1 MPKICNFEN
10 CRNRAYFGYTYG
22 SLERCKEHKED
33 RPLATRICK
42 CGKSR
47 PSFNEPGEKIAIY
60 CVSCKTKT
68 MVDVINKKCRCGKAK
83 PHFNEPGEKIGICC
97 VSCKTENMVD
107 VNHKKCKCGKSRPNY
122 NEPGEKTGICCV
134 SCKSETMV
142 DVVSKKCKCGKQP
155 IYNEPGEKPGICC
168 VSCKTDTMVNVVNKK
183 CKGEAC
189 INMNTFAN
197 PKYKGYCANCFIHL
211 FPNDPLTFQANS
223 KTKELAVRDYINQNF
238 KGFICDRQLET
249 GGCDCT
255 IRRRPDLRML
265 INETLLC
272 IEIDE
277 NQHKS
282 YSEMDEE
289 TRYNDLYMAYSGK
302 WIYIRFNPDKYKKN
316 NTNVNPTI
324 ASRLIILKK
333 EIEKQFRRIENNENK
348 ELVERIYL
356 YFDDYK

>member
-1 MPKICNFEN
+1 MFLVKPK
-10 CRNRAYFGYTYG
+10 
-22 SLERCKEHKED
+22 
-33 RPLATRICK
+33 
-42 CGKSR
+42 
-47 PSFNEPGEKIAIY
+47 
-60 CVSCKTKT
+60 
-68 MVDVINKKCRCGKAK
+68 
-83 PHFNEPGEKIGICC
+83 
-97 VSCKTENMVD
+97 NMVD

-134 SCKSETMV
+134 SCKTETMV

-277 NQHKS
+277 TN
-282 YSEMDEE
+282 
-289 TRYNDLYMAYSGK
+289 TNLIVK
-302 WIYIRFNPDKYKKN
+302 WTKKQDIMIYIW
-316 NTNVNPTI
+316 
-324 ASRLIILKK
+324 LIVENGYILDLIQINIRKIIK
-333 EIEKQFRRIENNENK
+333 M
-348 ELVERIYL
+348 
-356 YFDDYK
+356 